1 MSDDRSLASDAVAN
15 NDTNN
20 AAVVVFKAAALL
32 SVQQRP
38 WVPTLGAKRDVSFP
52 LKLYD
57 ALMALDAAGLSHIA
71 CFQPHGRC
79 FIVLKP
85 AEFVS
90 TVLSVYVDAAAAA
103 AKRRYI
109 SSNNTSRLQQHV
121 SLFDSWFQQ
130 SKFTSF
136 QRQLNIYGF
145 KRITS
150 GS

>member
-1 MSDDRSLASDAVAN
+1 
-15 NDTNN
+15 
-20 AAVVVFKAAALL
+20 
-32 SVQQRP
+32 
-38 WVPTLGAKRDVSFP
+38 
-52 LKLYD
+52 
-57 ALMALDAAGLSHIA
+57 MALDAAGLSHIA